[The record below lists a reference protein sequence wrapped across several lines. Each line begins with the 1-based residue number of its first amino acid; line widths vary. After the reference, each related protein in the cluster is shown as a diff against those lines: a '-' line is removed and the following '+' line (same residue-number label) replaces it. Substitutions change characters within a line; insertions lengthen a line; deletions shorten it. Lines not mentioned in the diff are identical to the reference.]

1 MRRKL
6 YVPMM
11 FFGHYGLMRMI
22 PSDRAFLK
30 MSESLLVRLGGSVQ
44 EQ

>member
-1 MRRKL
+1 
-6 YVPMM
+6 MM
-11 FFGHYGLMRMI
+11 FLGQYGLTRMI

-30 MSESLLVRLGGSVQ
+30 MSESLLARLGGSVL